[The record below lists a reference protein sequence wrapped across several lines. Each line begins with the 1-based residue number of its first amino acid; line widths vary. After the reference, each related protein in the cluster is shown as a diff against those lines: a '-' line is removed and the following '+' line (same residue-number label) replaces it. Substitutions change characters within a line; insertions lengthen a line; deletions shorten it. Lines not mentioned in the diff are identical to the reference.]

1 MKLNEAAWFGILFAA
16 FIENNF
22 MAEERFEIRLDGVPY
37 VVTAS
42 PFEFNTETKY
52 RIQYNGNEHIFTWDS
67 SIGRLAPIDDDAA
80 DIPDVLEEEIARR
93 LQSSRRI

>member
-1 MKLNEAAWFGILFAA
+1 
-16 FIENNF
+16 

-42 PFEFNTETKY
+42 PFEFNAETRY
-52 RIQYNGNEHIFTWDS
+52 RVQYNGNEHIFTWDS
-67 SIGRLAPIDDDAA
+67 SLGRLAPIDDDAS
-80 DIPDVLEEEIARR
+80 DIPDVLESEIARR

>member
-1 MKLNEAAWFGILFAA
+1 
-16 FIENNF
+16 

-37 VVTAS
+37 SVTAS
-42 PFEFNTETKY
+42 PFEFNTETRY
-52 RIQYNGNEHIFTWDS
+52 RVQYNSNEHIFTWDS
-67 SIGRLAPIDDDAA
+67 SLGRLAPIDDDAA